1 MDLFG
6 GFSRGLGGI
15 KTSNKG
21 VSFPKMLDNG
31 DFVWDDSGSPVCVA
45 ATWRRIAY
53 YTVGAQQKLAL
64 GQGQLGSPAEE
75 KGFAYG
81 LTKDD
86 TGTPVE
92 EPGMYRLYAAD
103 PLGSLEMLGEFRS
116 EQLKAG
122 GADFDRQKAML
133 VTEVKEPLIRED
145 SRLEVWFK
153 SDAADTIVEAN
164 SILQIPV
171 TIYKV

>member
-6 GFSRGLGGI
+6 GIARGLGVVSTE
-15 KTSNKG
+15 KKG
-21 VSFPKMLDNG
+21 ASFPKMLDNG

-64 GQGQLGSPAEE
+64 GQGKLGSPKEE
-75 KGFAYG
+75 KGYAYG

-86 TGTPVE
+86 TETPVE

-122 GADFDRQKAML
+122 GADFDRDKAL
-133 VTEVKEPLIRED
+133 LITEVNEPLIRQD
-145 SRLEVWFK
+145 SRLEVWVK
-153 SDAADTIVEAN
+153 
-164 SILQIPV
+164 
-171 TIYKV
+171 